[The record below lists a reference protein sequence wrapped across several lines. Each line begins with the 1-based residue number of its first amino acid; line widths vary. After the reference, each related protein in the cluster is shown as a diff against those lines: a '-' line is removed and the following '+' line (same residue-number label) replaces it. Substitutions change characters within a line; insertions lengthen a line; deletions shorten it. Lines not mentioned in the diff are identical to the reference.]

1 MGKRLSTAVEVV
13 VGILILAL
21 IGGIIAFV
29 WKFSNGGTTDLATFY
44 VECDGEYI
52 INSATV
58 PLKPNEK
65 KTFYPKYVA
74 EEVSSWFGGNKK
86 NDSDEQK
93 NKGYSVKIQ
102 PNITT
107 ETKFEYRVEKET
119 YRFEK
124 LKDKD
129 FCNAFGFKKGEN
141 SFTLQIG
148 EFSVA
153 DFIATQH
160 SGKTVV
166 LPDIFDE
173 TKVYF
178 NLIVSSYDEKT
189 NVVIGLTENKIIN
202 FTIDGKAYRAER
214 DMTLEDWAASD
225 LCTLDIKNGKL
236 IAEGKEYSIFD
247 KAQAGTML
255 TATTKLQEASN
266 YFSLDYLYSI
276 SFSRVGVPSKMYAK
290 QNMTW
295 KEWVESDYN
304 TGNLFLVNGKL
315 SWRYEGLVYLVCYME
330 GTAPNHSVAIS
341 ADDLVAFDTSCSLII
356 LDTLDS

>member
-1 MGKRLSTAVEVV
+1 MGKNFLTMIEAIVCV
-13 VGILILAL
+13 LILAL
-21 IGGIIAFV
+21 VGGIIAFV
-29 WKFSNGGTTDLATFY
+29 WKFSDGGTTDLATFY

-65 KTFYPKYVA
+65 KTFYPRYVA
-74 EEVSSWFGGNKK
+74 EEVSSWFGGSKK
-86 NDSDEQK
+86 NNSDEK
-93 NKGYSVKIQ
+93 ANKGYSVKIQ

-107 ETKFEYRVEKET
+107 ETKFEYRVGKET

-148 EFSVA
+148 DFSIA

-160 SGKTVV
+160 DGKEVV

-189 NVVIGLTENKIIN
+189 NVIIGLAENKTIN
-202 FTIDGKAYRAER
+202 FTIDGKSYRAER
-214 DMTLEDWAASD
+214 DMTLADWAASD
-225 LCTLDIKNGKL
+225 LCTLDIKDGKL
-236 IAEGKEYSIFD
+236 IAEGKEYAIFT
-247 KAQAGTML
+247 KSQVGAML
-255 TATTKLQEASN
+255 TSSTKLQEAYE
-266 YFSLDYLYSI
+266 YFSRDYLYRI
-276 SFSRVGVPSKMYAK
+276 YFARKGVPNVMYAK

-304 TGNLFLVNGKL
+304 AGNLIFVNGKL
-315 SWRYEGLVYLVCYME
+315 SWRYEGIVYLVCYME
-330 GTAPNHSVAIS
+330 GTAPNYNVAIS
-341 ADDLVAFDTSCSLII
+341 GDDLVISDVSCYSIT